1 MCQMGL
7 EGAVRGKPVKTT
19 ISDRTAP
26 CPLDQVNRQFHAPAP
41 DRLWVSDFTYGAP
54 RPG

>member
-1 MCQMGL
+1 MRQMGL

-19 ISDRTAP
+19 ISEQTAP

-41 DRLWVSDFTYGAP
+41 NRQWVSDFTYVAT
-54 RPG
+54 